1 MPSSWYTAGGYRYT
15 QDLMQLRDARPPE
28 SAQGVP
34 PELEGVSSPLL
45 ACLAAWCDSLRHHP
59 DAVFASYVIEGLQH
73 GFKIGFDYS
82 CPLQSATRNMGSA
95 TSHPEV
101 VDAYIQGEVSRG
113 RMLGPLPQSMAEG
126 LHVNRMGVIPKGH
139 APGKWRLIT
148 DLSFPERGNVNDGID
163 EALCSLQY
171 TSVERIAVAAQALGD
186 GALMAKLDVQ
196 SAYRLL
202 PVHPTDR
209 ALLGIEWRGELYAD
223 GMLPFGLRSAPKIF
237 TAVADA
243 LEWIVR
249 RRGVRY
255 VDHYLD
261 DYITFGA
268 PRSGECAEALDTICQ
283 ACADLGVPLAMDKL
297 EGPSTRLTFLGIEVD
312 MGEGV
317 LRLPQDKLARLRA
330 ALGRWSDRR
339 SCTKRELQSLIG
351 TLQHA
356 CRVVRPGR
364 AFLRQMID
372 LLRIPRRPHHHVRL
386 NSSFRADLRWWS
398 TFVAQWNGVAVVPP
412 SSPPG
417 STMTS
422 DASGHWGCGAWHG
435 REWFQYQWPS
445 GCEHHHIAYKELFA
459 ALLACA
465 TWGAMWRGKRILW
478 RCDNQAAVHAIGRR
492 SCRDSTLMHLIRC
505 LFFFEAVY
513 QFNLEAEHLPGRDNI
528 LADDLSRDRRLS
540 FLSKAPH
547 MRRDPA
553 VVPPLLP
560 AALLANIDWTSPRW
574 IETFTASLIGV

>member
-1 MPSSWYTAGGYRYT
+1 
-15 QDLMQLRDARPPE
+15 MQLRDARPPE

-209 ALLGIEWRGELYAD
+209 ALLGSGVGSYTPTACCRSD
-223 GMLPFGLRSAPKIF
+223 FG
-237 TAVADA
+237 
-243 LEWIVR
+243 R
-249 RRGVRY
+249 R
-255 VDHYLD
+255 
-261 DYITFGA
+261 
-268 PRSGECAEALDTICQ
+268 PRS
-283 ACADLGVPLAMDKL
+283 
-297 EGPSTRLTFLGIEVD
+297 S
-312 MGEGV
+312 
-317 LRLPQDKLARLRA
+317 
-330 ALGRWSDRR
+330 RR
-339 SCTKRELQSLIG
+339 
-351 TLQHA
+351 
-356 CRVVRPGR
+356 
-364 AFLRQMID
+364 
-372 LLRIPRRPHHHVRL
+372 
-386 NSSFRADLRWWS
+386 
-398 TFVAQWNGVAVVPP
+398 
-412 SSPPG
+412 
-417 STMTS
+417 
-422 DASGHWGCGAWHG
+422 
-435 REWFQYQWPS
+435 
-445 GCEHHHIAYKELFA
+445 
-459 ALLACA
+459 
-465 TWGAMWRGKRILW
+465 
-478 RCDNQAAVHAIGRR
+478 
-492 SCRDSTLMHLIRC
+492 
-505 LFFFEAVY
+505 
-513 QFNLEAEHLPGRDNI
+513 
-528 LADDLSRDRRLS
+528 
-540 FLSKAPH
+540 
-547 MRRDPA
+547 
-553 VVPPLLP
+553 
-560 AALLANIDWTSPRW
+560 
-574 IETFTASLIGV
+574 